1 MCSNSLEFRIPPDAR
16 YLSLVRRGLRSLAES
31 AGFAKED
38 VADVEVAVSEAVA
51 NSMEHGCPDPNEA
64 AVVVKVQ
71 TSGDYLIVEVEDQSD
86 ANAIPEAPPD
96 LDATQERGRGL
107 LMMKT
112 LMDEYRDCRTEHG
125 IRVRMAK
132 QMARR

>member
-51 NSMEHGCPDPNEA
+51 NSMEHGSPDLDEA
-64 AVVVKVQ
+64 AVVVKCQ
-71 TSGDYLIVEVEDQSD
+71 TSGDYLIVEVEDHSG
-86 ANAIPEAPPD
+86 AHAIPETSPD
-96 LDATQERGRGL
+96 FDATEERGRGV
-107 LMMKT
+107 LMMKI
-112 LMDEYRDCRTEHG
+112 LMDECRDSRTEHG

-132 QMARR
+132 QMARK